1 MRMTRDW
8 LSRETVAKV
17 RESLRRWQGQ
27 CHASHLGS
35 RRAGRPKEMPVG
47 RDCGDFLSLTL
58 HSDIDLIRAA
68 HCSHSPEIHR
78 VMQLLLFCSSDSF
91 PVLG

>member
-8 LSRETVAKV
+8 LSGETAAKV
-17 RESLRRWQGQ
+17 RESLRRRQGQ
-27 CHASHLGS
+27 CHASHLGD

-58 HSDIDLIRAA
+58 HGDVALVRDA
-68 HCSHSPEIHR
+68 HCSNSSEIHR
-78 VMQLLLFCSSDSF
+78 VIQLLMFYSSDRF